1 MTFGIY
7 TLGCRVNQYESRV
20 IAEKLTEKGFNEA
33 PFSSVCDIYIINSCA
48 VTAESVRKSRQ
59 VIRRAKKMNSDSKVI
74 VTGCFAQISPDE
86 VDSLGDADYVVGNK
100 RKLYD
105 VLSSVY
111 NNNSRVNVEAFE
123 NADYENYSLTKPT
136 RAREY
141 IKIQDGCEGKC
152 AYCVIPRARG
162 PIRSKPR
169 DSVIAEVKHLAANGV
184 KEIILTGIEIAS
196 YEHDLASLLTEID
209 GIDGIERISLGSLEP
224 TLITKDFAKKLS
236 EIKKLTPHFH
246 ISVQSGCTT
255 VLNRMRRKYN
265 VAMLERSIGL
275 LKNNINHLQLTCDI
289 IVGFPGESD
298 AEFEETKAFLERN
311 KFVHAHIFTYSKR
324 PMTLAAEMKD
334 QVPENIKNTRSAI
347 LDTLQCDIKKDL
359 LTKELSRNN
368 VPVLF
373 ETYKNGINTGH
384 SDNYIEYIMKCDKD
398 LTGRLIPV
406 TPVSTDGN
414 VITAE

>member
-59 VIRRAKKMNSDSKVI
+59 VIRRAKKMNSDAKVI

-100 RKLYD
+100 HKLYD

-111 NNNSRVNVEAFE
+111 NNNSRVTVEAFE

-209 GIDGIERISLGSLEP
+209 SIDGIERISLGSLEP
-224 TLITKDFAKKLS
+224 TLITEDFAKKLS

-255 VLNRMRRKYN
+255 VLNRKRRK
-265 VAMLERSIGL
+265 
-275 LKNNINHLQLTCDI
+275 
-289 IVGFPGESD
+289 
-298 AEFEETKAFLERN
+298 
-311 KFVHAHIFTYSKR
+311 
-324 PMTLAAEMKD
+324 
-334 QVPENIKNTRSAI
+334 
-347 LDTLQCDIKKDL
+347 
-359 LTKELSRNN
+359 
-368 VPVLF
+368 
-373 ETYKNGINTGH
+373 
-384 SDNYIEYIMKCDKD
+384 
-398 LTGRLIPV
+398 
-406 TPVSTDGN
+406 
-414 VITAE
+414 